1 MKIFSVLL
9 LTGAAAY
16 AIICGVFG
24 AWCPETLW
32 DSSELQFLVAALD
45 FALGVLIYCD
55 MSLIGIPRRIFGTEF
70 VLEVPHVGDIGE
82 LL

>member
-1 MKIFSVLL
+1 M
-9 LTGAAAY
+9 
-16 AIICGVFG
+16 IIHINQ
-24 AWCPETLW
+24 
-32 DSSELQFLVAALD
+32 ELQFLVAALD